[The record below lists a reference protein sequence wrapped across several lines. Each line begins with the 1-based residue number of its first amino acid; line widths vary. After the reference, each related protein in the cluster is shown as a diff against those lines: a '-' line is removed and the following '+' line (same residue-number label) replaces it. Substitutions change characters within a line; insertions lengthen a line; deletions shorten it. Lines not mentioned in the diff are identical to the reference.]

1 MKPATTRTLN
11 PLPFQDLE
19 PHRFEDLIRQLAYDL
34 RHWKSLEATGR
45 SGSDEG
51 LDIRGI
57 EIRSVDQ
64 EPVNH
69 ETEEEDMPLLEE
81 RLWVFQCKREKS
93 FSSKK
98 IKDVVDSSLASLAVP
113 PHGFVLAVAC
123 DISKKTRDSFREEM
137 VARGIEEFAIWAKG
151 ELEDMLFQP
160 RNDRLLFAY
169 FGLSLQPR
177 RRSLTTTLRSQIA
190 KKKQLTTLLGEE
202 TKHGKL
208 ILLRDP
214 TDERYP
220 HEPEDGDSP
229 ARWFACH
236 AITTKKPAHL
246 VVLRHEHLAATT
258 PDGEHWDAILPHDNE
273 EVTIEGE
280 LRAENARA
288 VKDRDY
294 LKSTPHSFW
303 SEYIADQD
311 RAYLKVYR
319 FVPLDRVLAVDPLGD
334 GYFPVPQVFV
344 DFEGRD
350 GPFRA
355 GDFSVLERAGGRGGR
370 LDLVPHKDNRV
381 EIFPNPLPEDLDLP
395 PKAFDM
401 TADSTE
407 PLSAGATGKLADL
420 FAIVA
425 KQTTAGV
432 ASTTEDERQRESE
445 GKMRFFRQW
454 RDRVALPVFSAFVHL
469 LRAEGHIARV
479 VVRSSKSIRQG
490 QAQESVELRVQLRV
504 GSFRNPHYRPSGHVR
519 ASVAEY
525 SGWLLDVSP
534 HPDSSPNFDRQ
545 ETLEAMEKERLED
558 RVLSMLQLL
567 QSRGY

>member
-57 EIRSVDQ
+57 EILWVDQ
-64 EPVNH
+64 EPVNQ
-69 ETEEEDMPLLEE
+69 ETEEEDMPVLEE

-93 FSSKK
+93 LSPKK
-98 IKDVVDSSLASLAVP
+98 IKDVVESSLASLAVP

-123 DISKKTRDSFREEM
+123 DVSKKTRDNFRKEM
-137 VARGIEEFAIWAKG
+137 VARGIEEFFLWAKG

-202 TKHGKL
+202 TNDGKL

-220 HEPEDGDSP
+220 HEPKDGDSP

-236 AITTKKPAHL
+236 AISMKKPAHL

-258 PDGEHWDAILPHDNE
+258 PGGEHWDAILSHDNE
-273 EVTIEGE
+273 EATIERE
-280 LRAENARA
+280 LRAENAWA
-288 VKDRDY
+288 VEDRDHFN
-294 LKSTPHSFW
+294 STPHGFW
-303 SEYIADQD
+303 NEYIADQD
-311 RAYLKVYR
+311 RACLKVYR

-334 GYFPVPQVFV
+334 GFFPIPQVFV
-344 DFEGRD
+344 DFDGTN

-355 GDFSVLERAGGRGGR
+355 DDFSVLERASGGGGRID
-370 LDLVPHKDNRV
+370 LDPQKSNRV

-401 TADSTE
+401 TRDSTE
-407 PLSAGATGKLADL
+407 PLSAGATGKFADL
-420 FAIVA
+420 FASVT
-425 KQTTAGV
+425 KQTTNDV
-432 ASTTEDERQRESE
+432 ASEIVGAREREIE
-445 GKMRFFRQW
+445 GTMRLFGEW
-454 RDRVALPVFSAFVHL
+454 RDRVALPVLSAFVHL

-479 VVRSSKSIRQG
+479 VVRSSKPIRHG
-490 QAQESVELRVQLRV
+490 QAKESVEIRVQLRV
-504 GSFRNPHYRPSGHVR
+504 GSFRDTPYRPAGHVR
-519 ASVAEY
+519 VSVAEY
-525 SGWLLDVSP
+525 SGWQLDVSP
-534 HPDSSPNFDRQ
+534 RPDSSHNFDRQ
-545 ETLEAMEKERLED
+545 DTLEVMEKERLEE